1 MDNQHKHI
9 KGYRDLSQKEVDA
22 MNNIKQLA
30 NTVGE
35 LLTELESTE
44 YVDKNWLAIAKTDLQ
59 KGFMSA
65 VRSVAKPDSF

>member
-22 MNNIKQLA
+22 MNEIKQLA
-30 NTVGE
+30 ATVGE
-35 LLTELESTE
+35 LIEKLESTE
-44 YVDKNWLAIAKTDLQ
+44 SVDKRWLAIAKTDLQ